1 MKRISAIVSA
11 AFFSFIAFAAPAMAQ
26 IKEWSDRNPRCV
38 SQGDVATIQGLECI
52 VANILAVATT
62 AIGLVAFVMVVVGA
76 FSYLLSGGNSKG
88 VEAGKQSITYA
99 IIGIVVALLAYFVL
113 NLISDF
119 TGVRSILFFN
129 LNIQPPN

>member
-1 MKRISAIVSA
+1 
-11 AFFSFIAFAAPAMAQ
+11 MAQ
-26 IKEWSDRNPRCV
+26 IKSWEERNPRCV
-38 SQGDVATIQGLECI
+38 TQGDVATIQGLECI
-52 VANILAVATT
+52 VANVLAVATT

-99 IIGIVVALLAYFVL
+99 VIGIVVALLAYFVL
-113 NLISDF
+113 NLISEF